1 MSSELQNSRS
11 DAPQKTGTV
20 FALVLIW
27 ALTLLVTQT
36 AIWLTARI
44 LDHSNAV
51 ENDLTWGQSGLLS
64 FIWVF
69 TKTWHKA
76 LVSGRQQQ

>member
-1 MSSELQNSRS
+1 MSSELQNSPS
-11 DAPQKTGTV
+11 NTPQKTGTV
-20 FALVLIW
+20 IALVLIW

-44 LDHSNAV
+44 FDHSNAV

-76 LVSGRQQQ
+76 LSPGRQQQ